1 MKTILITG
9 GIGSGKSRILRF
21 FSKKGFQCYNSDLN
35 AKKILNSNREIKNLI
50 IENFGSPSYKN
61 GKLDSKYLSRIVFN
75 NPNKLKK
82 LNSIIH
88 PLVKEDFERFTKN
101 IDTPIVFME
110 SAIFFESKSNFQF
123 DYCVLVT
130 APIEI
135 RVNRVIKR
143 DSQTISQIMLRVSQ
157 QWSDKKKIE
166 YVDKV
171 IKNIKWNKTV
181 LSLENLLI
189 DLKIRFN
196 ILD

>member
-21 FSKKGFQCYNSDLN
+21 FSKKGFQCYNSDQN
-35 AKKILNSNREIKNLI
+35 AKKILNKNKVIKNII
-50 IENFGSPSYKN
+50 IENFGSLCYKN
-61 GKLDSKYLSRIVFN
+61 GKLDTKYLSHIVFN

-82 LNSIIH
+82 LNSVIH
-88 PLVKEDFERFTKN
+88 PIVKKDFEKFTNNVNK
-101 IDTPIVFME
+101 PIVFLE
-110 SAIFFESKSNFQF
+110 SANFFESKNNFKF

-130 APIEI
+130 APLEI

-143 DSQTISQIMLRVSQ
+143 DFKTISQIMLRVAQ

-166 YVDKV
+166 YADKV
-171 IKNIKWNKTV
+171 IKNINWNKTV